1 MPLHQLTEEPASST
15 NGDLRCDT
23 ETLRKVTVLAQEL
36 KRHHE
41 DTFSPREMEAI
52 GAEVGLEPVFIREAM
67 RQLSAPTAEQVTSR
81 FSSKALLAFMAA
93 WWSAGWTLP
102 FFLAMV
108 LGRGDRGFSVVMFM
122 LGWGLYI
129 GLGVFG
135 STYMEMAKPE
145 KSGKAEKRKKKRVVA
160 QGELSRQEL
169 LEALVIL
176 QRQLE
181 SPREHRAFLSIGVVN
196 STGMKSGQDN
206 FSVEYSFGQYEAWV
220 EGIVNSLGGE
230 VNSAAGDGVM
240 AAFRSDTDAVR
251 AARMIQ
257 DSMPRFNAQ
266 HNRLPFPFQV
276 RCGLT
281 SGEIAIDPSVPLR
294 RINSSLLDRAAVLQ
308 KQAAP
313 GDIVLSGEL
322 AQTALLEL
330 GPIGPHMASEPG
342 APVFSRHAA
351 RNG

>member
-1 MPLHQLTEEPASST
+1 MPLRQITEEPTSSIS
-15 NGDLRCDT
+15 GELRYDT

-36 KRHHE
+36 KRRHE

-67 RQLSAPTAEQVTSR
+67 RQLSTPAVERAPST
-81 FSSKALLAFMAA
+81 FSPKALQAFMAA
-93 WWSAGWTLP
+93 WWSAAWTLP
-102 FFLAMV
+102 FFLAIV
-108 LGRGDRGFSVVMFM
+108 LGRGDKGFSVVTFM

-135 STYMEMAKPE
+135 STFAEMGQPE
-145 KSGKAEKRKKKRVVA
+145 KASKPEKRKKKREVV
-160 QGELSRQEL
+160 QGDLSRQDL
-169 LEALVIL
+169 LEALVVL

-181 SPREHRAFLSIGVVN
+181 SQREHRAFLSIDVVN
-196 STGMKSGQDN
+196 STGMKAGQDDL
-206 FSVEYSFGQYEAWV
+206 SVEYSFGQYQAWV
-220 EGIVNSLGGE
+220 EGIVTSLGGE
-230 VNSAAGDGVM
+230 INSAAGDGMM

-257 DSMPRFNAQ
+257 ESMPRFNAQ
-266 HNRLPFPFQV
+266 RNRLATPFQI

-281 SGEIAIDPSVPLR
+281 SGEIAIDPSVPLS
-294 RINSSLLDRAAVLQ
+294 RINSALLDRAAVLQ
-308 KQAAP
+308 KHAAP

-330 GPIGPHMASEPG
+330 GPIGPHRASEPG
-342 APVFSRHAA
+342 APVFSWHAA